1 MCPSAKNTLPLTSK
15 FCILVVL
22 TVLLPAGVKAQDQP
36 GKGSQTR
43 SMDLSAPLTL
53 DQAIQIALYNQPQI
67 FIAKS
72 QITSSKARVTQAE
85 SSFYPQIEP
94 SYTYNNQTSR
104 ANSRTINSESD
115 VTQIQLRQLIYDMG
129 KREENV
135 AQSKKLLRS
144 TEYNMLDT
152 RQRIILNVTN
162 AYLDLLRRK
171 ELVKVELASVDRAK
185 TTLEF
190 TKASVEVGTSPRK
203 DIFQAQADLDNAQV
217 RLSQARNDVQIA
229 QVTLK
234 NAMGILTSAPIL
246 TPDTPMDK
254 PSMQP
259 DTLSAA
265 DYIKL
270 AFDRRPD
277 YKSDLIS
284 IEANKHS
291 VKIANINAG
300 LLIEAN
306 LTQGYRF
313 DPDRGENRS
322 FITTFS
328 YPLFDAG
335 LTRSQVRQ
343 AKASLEQSQQ
353 QLELTRQEIQLE
365 VEQAYL
371 LREEARLRI
380 EASEAALRA
389 ARENYEAASEA
400 QKEGAGNILDVIT
413 AQTQLVTAETNAVQA
428 IFDFYIADARLKRAT
443 GNNDRYLA
451 EGKIR

>member
-1 MCPSAKNTLPLTSK
+1 MFPSAKNILPLTGK
-15 FCILVVL
+15 LYLLVAF
-22 TVLLPAGVKAQDQP
+22 TVLLPAGVKAQDPP
-36 GKGSQTR
+36 GKGDQTR
-43 SMDLSAPLTL
+43 TIDLSAPLTL
-53 DQAIQIALYNQPQI
+53 DQAIQIALSNQPQI
-67 FIAKS
+67 FIARS
-72 QITSSKARVTQAE
+72 QVTASKARVTQAE

-94 SYTYNNQTSR
+94 SYTYSNQTSR
-104 ANSRTINSESD
+104 VNSRSINNESD
-115 VTQIQLRQLIYDMG
+115 VTQIQLRQLVFDMG

-135 AQSKKLLRS
+135 AQSRKLLRS
-144 TEYNMLDT
+144 TEFNLMDT

-171 ELVKVELASVDRAK
+171 ELVKVELASVERAK

-190 TKASVEVGTSPRK
+190 TKASVEVGASPRK
-203 DIFQAQADLDNAQV
+203 DILQAQADLDNAQV
-217 RLSQARNDVQIA
+217 RLSQAQNNVQIA
-229 QVTLK
+229 QVSLK
-234 NAMGILTSAPIL
+234 NAMGILTNAVIL
-246 TPDTPMDK
+246 TPDTPMER

-259 DTLSAA
+259 DTRTSA
-265 DYIKL
+265 DYLKL
-270 AFDRRPD
+270 AFDMRPD
-277 YKSDLIS
+277 FKSDVLA

-300 LLIEAN
+300 LLVEAN

-313 DPDRGENRS
+313 DPDRGENRT

-353 QLELTRQEIQLE
+353 QLELTRQSIQLE

-380 EASEAALRA
+380 AASEAALKA
-389 ARENYEAASEA
+389 ARENFEAAREA
-400 QKEGAGNILDVIT
+400 QKEGAGTILDVIT

-443 GNNDRYLA
+443 GENDRYLA
-451 EGKIR
+451 EGKNR

>member
-1 MCPSAKNTLPLTSK
+1 
-15 FCILVVL
+15 VL

>member
-1 MCPSAKNTLPLTSK
+1 MFPSAKNILPLTGK
-15 FCILVVL
+15 LYLLVAF
-22 TVLLPAGVKAQDQP
+22 TVLLPAGVKAQDPP
-36 GKGSQTR
+36 GKGDQTR
-43 SMDLSAPLTL
+43 TIDLSAPLTL
-53 DQAIQIALYNQPQI
+53 DQAIQIALSNQPQV
-67 FIAKS
+67 FIARS
-72 QITSSKARVTQAE
+72 QVTASKARVTQAE

-94 SYTYNNQTSR
+94 SYTYSNQTSR
-104 ANSRTINSESD
+104 INSRSINNESD
-115 VTQIQLRQLIYDMG
+115 ATQIQLRQLVFNMG

-135 AQSKKLLRS
+135 AQSRKLLRS
-144 TEYNMLDT
+144 TEFNLMDT
-152 RQRIILNVTN
+152 RQRVILNVTN

-171 ELVKVELASVDRAK
+171 ELVKVELASVERAK

-190 TKASVEVGTSPRK
+190 TKASVEVGASPRK
-203 DIFQAQADLDNAQV
+203 DILQAQADLDNAQV
-217 RLSQARNDVQIA
+217 RLSQAQNNVQIA
-229 QVTLK
+229 QVSLK
-234 NAMGILTSAPIL
+234 NAMGILTNAVIL
-246 TPDTPMDK
+246 TPDTPMER

-259 DTLSAA
+259 DTRTSA
-265 DYIKL
+265 DYLKL
-270 AFDRRPD
+270 AFDMRPD
-277 YKSDLIS
+277 FKSDVLA

-300 LLIEAN
+300 LLVEAN

-313 DPDRGENRS
+313 DPDRGENRT

-353 QLELTRQEIQLE
+353 QLELTRQSIQLE

-380 EASEAALRA
+380 AASEAALKA
-389 ARENYEAASEA
+389 ARENFEAAREA
-400 QKEGAGNILDVIT
+400 QKEGAGTILDVIT

-443 GNNDRYLA
+443 GENDRYLA
-451 EGKIR
+451 EGKNR

>member
-1 MCPSAKNTLPLTSK
+1 MFPSAKNILPLTGK
-15 FCILVVL
+15 LYLLVAF
-22 TVLLPAGVKAQDQP
+22 TALLPAGVKAQDPP
-36 GKGSQTR
+36 GKGDQTR
-43 SMDLSAPLTL
+43 TIDLSAPLTL
-53 DQAIQIALYNQPQI
+53 DQAIQIALSNQPQV
-67 FIAKS
+67 FIARS
-72 QITSSKARVTQAE
+72 QVTASKARVTQAE

-94 SYTYNNQTSR
+94 SYTYSNQTSR
-104 ANSRTINSESD
+104 INSRSINNESD
-115 VTQIQLRQLIYDMG
+115 ATQIQLRQLVFNMG

-135 AQSKKLLRS
+135 AQSRKLLRS
-144 TEYNMLDT
+144 TEFNLMDT
-152 RQRIILNVTN
+152 RQRVILNVTN

-171 ELVKVELASVDRAK
+171 ELVKVELASVERAK

-190 TKASVEVGTSPRK
+190 TKASVEVGASPRK
-203 DIFQAQADLDNAQV
+203 DILQAQADLDNAQV
-217 RLSQARNDVQIA
+217 RLSQAQNNVQIA
-229 QVTLK
+229 QVSLK
-234 NAMGILTSAPIL
+234 NAMGILTNAVIL
-246 TPDTPMDK
+246 TPDTPMER

-259 DTLSAA
+259 DTRTSA
-265 DYIKL
+265 DYLKL
-270 AFDRRPD
+270 AFDMRPD
-277 YKSDLIS
+277 FKSDVLA

-300 LLIEAN
+300 LLVEAN

-313 DPDRGENRS
+313 DPDRGENRT

-353 QLELTRQEIQLE
+353 QLELTRQSIQLE

-380 EASEAALRA
+380 AASEAALKA
-389 ARENYEAASEA
+389 ARENFEAAREA
-400 QKEGAGNILDVIT
+400 QKEGAGTILDVIT

-443 GNNDRYLA
+443 GENDRYLA
-451 EGKIR
+451 EGKNR